1 MEAQEV
7 KQARA
12 KVQQR
17 ERERAIWTEVE
28 RAGREARAAEA
39 VKAAETA
46 KPREVAGQRRGE
58 VSRP

>member
-1 MEAQEV
+1 MEAQEI

-12 KVQQR
+12 KVRQ
-17 ERERAIWTEVE
+17 RERAIWEDVE

-46 KPREVAGQRRGE
+46 KPREVAVQRRGE